1 MSRFE
6 QFEVWIFNGGRWE
19 LSACFAEFDVA
30 TEVARSRAGR
40 RVRLI
45 HAIFEDGKRVQE
57 EVLADLGSTREQP

>member
-6 QFEVWIFNGGRWE
+6 QFEVWVFNGGRWE
-19 LSACFAEFDVA
+19 LSAWFPEFDLA
-30 TEVARSRAGR
+30 TEMARSRSGR

-57 EVLADLGSTREQP
+57 DVLADLGSTREHP